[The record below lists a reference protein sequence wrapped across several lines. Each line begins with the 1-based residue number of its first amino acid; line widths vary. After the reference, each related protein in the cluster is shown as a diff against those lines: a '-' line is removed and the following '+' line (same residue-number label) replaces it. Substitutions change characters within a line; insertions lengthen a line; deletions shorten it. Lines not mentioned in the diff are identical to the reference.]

1 MQKRK
6 KLLYILTITF
16 VVLFIFAAFV
26 VGKKIKQ
33 RWIVE
38 NTISSEH
45 WQKRVK
51 EIESAPLGKYKTI
64 FLGNSL
70 TEMWDVNYY
79 FNDSTILNC
88 GITGDFSEGLLQRTK
103 GILRIEP
110 DKLFIEI
117 GINDMIEK
125 IPLTEI
131 CSNYEKLIR
140 LFQKEMPQTKIYI
153 QSNLPVIINRPSML
167 TDDEDVN
174 KRVIAQNKNLQQIAT
189 QCHCTYIDVYT
200 EFAKEKDKASLFIYD
215 GIHLTPKAYTIWT
228 KVIKEKGLL

>member
-6 KLLYILTITF
+6 KLKYALTLSF
-16 VVLFIFAAFV
+16 VVVFIFAAFV
-26 VGKKIKQ
+26 IGKKIKQ

-38 NTISSEH
+38 RTIDSEH

-51 EIESAPLGKYKTI
+51 EIESAPLGKYKTV

-70 TEMWDVNYY
+70 TEMWDVNYF

-110 DKLFIEI
+110 ETLFIEI
-117 GINDMIEK
+117 GINDIIEK

-131 CSNYEKLIR
+131 CENYKKLIK

-153 QSNLPVIINRPSML
+153 QSNLPVIINRPSLL
-167 TDDEDVN
+167 TDGENVN
-174 KRVIAQNKNLQQIAT
+174 RRILEQNKNIQAIAAKY
-189 QCHCTYIDVYT
+189 HCIYIDVYN
-200 EFAKEKDKASLFIYD
+200 ELVKEKDRSSLFIWD
-215 GIHLTPKAYTIWT
+215 GIHLTPKAYAIWT
-228 KVIKEKGLL
+228 KVIKEL

>member
-6 KLLYILTITF
+6 KLKYALTLSF
-16 VVLFIFAAFV
+16 VVVFIFAAFV
-26 VGKKIKQ
+26 IGKKIKQ

-38 NTISSEH
+38 RTIDSEH

-103 GILRIEP
+103 GIFRIEP
-110 DKLFIEI
+110 ETLFIEI
-117 GINDMIEK
+117 GINDIIEK

-131 CSNYEKLIR
+131 CENYEKLIK

-167 TDDEDVN
+167 TDGENVN
-174 KRVIAQNKNLQQIAT
+174 KRILEQNKNIQAIVAKY
-189 QCHCTYIDVYT
+189 HCIYIDVYN
-200 EFAKEKDKASLFIYD
+200 ELVKEKDRSSLFIWD
-215 GIHLTPKAYTIWT
+215 GIHLTPKAYAIWT
-228 KVIKEKGLL
+228 KVIKEL

>member
-6 KLLYILTITF
+6 KLKYALTLSF
-16 VVLFIFAAFV
+16 VVVFIFAAFV
-26 VGKKIKQ
+26 IGKKIKQ

-38 NTISSEH
+38 RTIDSEH

-51 EIESAPLGKYKTI
+51 EIESAPLGKYKTV

-110 DKLFIEI
+110 ETLFIEI
-117 GINDMIEK
+117 GINDIIEK

-131 CSNYEKLIR
+131 CENYEKLIK

-167 TDDEDVN
+167 TDGENVN
-174 KRVIAQNKNLQQIAT
+174 RRILEQNK
-189 QCHCTYIDVYT
+189 
-200 EFAKEKDKASLFIYD
+200 
-215 GIHLTPKAYTIWT
+215 
-228 KVIKEKGLL
+228 